1 MAQKAQVKDLRSET
15 PADTGAAGVVT
26 NWSHLAEAL
35 ASGISEASRS
45 KVPFSLLVLALD
57 NLDDLNGQVGSD
69 AADEALNI
77 VAGRIDK
84 VARRR
89 DLVIRHA
96 GNRFA
101 VLLRGCPA
109 AQVRGIAERMAH
121 AVETA
126 AATTR
131 RGRVRLRVR
140 MGAVQVPEQG
150 CSVETLLRHA
160 RDALRSARHVSG
172 DLALV
177 THAMAAEPLTA
188 PALVNSADLGTLV
201 DPVRLLNEQQ
211 VMLAGQPVV
220 SAKTHELAFHEALV
234 RIKLADGTI
243 MGAAEA
249 VPLAERHGVI
259 PLFDYRVLQLAVS
272 HLIKAP
278 AERLAIN
285 ISPLTL
291 RTNDT
296 WAAFTA
302 HLGAHPSVAQ
312 RLIVELTET
321 AAIDDPHI
329 VQGRLATLKLLGV
342 TIAIDDFGS
351 GHTSFRHL
359 RSFPVDIL
367 KIDGSF
373 VCNLSR
379 SREDRFFTRTLVE
392 LAQHLGIATVAEWV
406 EDRETASILADWG
419 VTYLQGD
426 FIGAATL
433 WDEGPQIPSARRRR
447 VLPPLVD
454 LRVG

>member
-1 MAQKAQVKDLRSET
+1 MNDLQSDC
-15 PADTGAAGVVT
+15 PADNGAAGVMT
-26 NWSHLAEAL
+26 NWAHLVESL
-35 ASGISEASRS
+35 ASGLSEAARS
-45 KVPFSLLVLALD
+45 EVPFSVLVLALD
-57 NLDDLNGQVGSD
+57 NLDQLNTEAGSE

-77 VAGRIDK
+77 VAGRMNK

-89 DLVIRHA
+89 DRIIRYS

-101 VLLRGCPA
+101 VLLRACPVT
-109 AQVRGIAERMAH
+109 QIRGVAERMAR
-121 AVETA
+121 AVDGSV
-126 AATTR
+126 ATTR
-131 RGRVRLRVR
+131 RGPFPLKVR
-140 MGAVQVPEQG
+140 MGAVQVADQS
-150 CSVETLLRHA
+150 CNAETLMRHV
-160 RDALRSARHVSG
+160 RDALRASRNVPG

-177 THAMAAEPLTA
+177 THAITTQEPSA
-188 PALVNSADLGTLV
+188 PAVVHTALGTQI

-220 SAKTHELAFHEALV
+220 TAVSREVAFHEALV
-234 RIKLADGTI
+234 RIRLSDGTI

-259 PLFDYRVLQLAVS
+259 PLFDYRVLQLAVN

-278 AERLAIN
+278 TERLSIN

-379 SREDRFFTRTLVE
+379 SREDRYFTRTLVE

-426 FIGAATL
+426 HIGGATL
-433 WDEGPQIPSARRRR
+433 WEDGPQKPTDRRRR
-447 VLPPLVD
+447 VLQPMIELKA
-454 LRVG
+454 G

>member
-1 MAQKAQVKDLRSET
+1 MRDLQSEC
-15 PADTGAAGVVT
+15 PPDAGAAGVMT
-26 NWSHLAEAL
+26 NWAHLAEAL
-35 ASGISEASRS
+35 ASGMSEAGRS
-45 KVPFSLLVLALD
+45 GVSFTLLVLALD
-57 NLDDLNGQVGSD
+57 NLDDLNGRFGSD

-77 VAGRIDK
+77 VAGRVGK

-89 DLVIRHA
+89 DQIIRHA
-96 GNRFA
+96 SNRFA
-101 VLLRGCPA
+101 VLLRGCPV
-109 AQVRGIAERMAH
+109 AQVRGIAERMAR
-121 AVETA
+121 AVE
-126 AATTR
+126 ATPANTR
-131 RGRVRLRVR
+131 RGAVQLRVR
-140 MGAVQVPEQG
+140 MGAAQVPDQG
-150 CSVETLLRHA
+150 CSVEALLHHA
-160 RDALRSARHVSG
+160 SDALRSAKQRFADGRRSAEF
-172 DLALV
+172 ALV
-177 THAMAAEPLTA
+177 TQVIADQEVAA
-188 PALVNSADLGTLV
+188 PAVVTSPELGTLV

-234 RIKLADGTI
+234 RIRLADGTI

-259 PLFDYRVLQLAVS
+259 PLFDYRVLQLAVN

-278 AERLAIN
+278 TARLAIN

-302 HLGAHPSVAQ
+302 HLGANPSVAQ

-426 FIGAATL
+426 YIGPAAL
-433 WDEGPQIPSARRRR
+433 WDEGPQLSTARRRR

-454 LRVG
+454 LRAS